1 MCLVTRNQTPNI
13 AKEDIR
19 VYKIMHVVKPS
30 NGDES
35 GVYGVPPYYPFR
47 GYRYHE
53 GLNKPIEENTT
64 PKEVGS
70 SKTSSKRYLIEEG
83 YLHAFV
89 DWQSAYRRLEFML
102 EGCEVPYYY
111 SIAMMRIPAGATYYI
126 GNEHDIAASA
136 LYWNP
141 EEQ

>member
-1 MCLVTRNQTPNI
+1 MCLVTRSQTPNI

-19 VYKIMHVVKPS
+19 VYKIMRVVKPS
-30 NGDES
+30 NGDEN
-35 GVYGVPPYYPFR
+35 GVYGVPPYYPFY

-64 PKEVGS
+64 PKELGS
-70 SKTSSKRYLIEEG
+70 SGKYLVEEG

-89 DWQSAYRRLEFML
+89 DWQSAYRRLEVL
-102 EGCEVPYYY
+102 TEDYAAPDYY

-136 LYWNP
+136 LYWGP